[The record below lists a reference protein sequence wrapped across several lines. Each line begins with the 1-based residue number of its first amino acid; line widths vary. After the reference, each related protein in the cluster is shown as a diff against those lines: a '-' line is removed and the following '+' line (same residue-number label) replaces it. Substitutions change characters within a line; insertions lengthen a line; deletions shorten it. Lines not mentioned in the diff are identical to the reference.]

1 MVIDTSAL
9 VAVLTAEPGAAEIEA
24 AIDRDPHRLMAAA
37 SVLEASIVLE
47 RRFGDAGARE
57 LDLLVRRIL
66 IEVSPFDGDQLEWAR
81 YAYRTYGKGRH
92 KAALNFGDCFSYAL
106 SKLTGEPLLFTGH
119 DFHRTDIAT
128 VFPKG

>member
-9 VAVLTAEPGAAEIEA
+9 VAVLTAEPGSADIEA
-24 AIDRDPHRLMAAA
+24 AIDRDPNRLMAAA

-47 RRFGDAGARE
+47 RRYGDAGARE
-57 LDLLVRRIL
+57 LDLTIRRIP
-66 IEVSPFDGDQLEWAR
+66 IEISPFDGDQLEWAR

-106 SKLTGEPLLFTGH
+106 SKFTGEPLLFTGR
-119 DFHRTDIAT
+119 DFHNTDIAA
-128 VFPKG
+128 VFPRG